1 MKQKLIRNKAAPILM
16 PFIHLVYDYYY
27 SFGASHQLRALFPD
41 NFPGDMSHTPAI
53 IINII
58 LFSYIFV
65 CVVLSLIILH
75 HLVYHYMVHVFVSLY
90 LLYLPYNNNNNKL
103 SAVPRCYFSI
113 NFNMPMRIYNFI
125 KNVIE

>member
-90 LLYLPYNNNNNKL
+90 LLYLPYNNNNIINCL
-103 SAVPRCYFSI
+103 RFLDAIFQSI
-113 NFNMPMRIYNFI
+113 STCQ
-125 KNVIE
+125 